1 LADLGRGVDA
11 LALAGVVGHETAVAT
26 FVISHGHPLSTV
38 AAYDE
43 ALQQRG
49 AFAGRAGVAVVAV
62 GGGVGGQD
70 GLVRARE
77 EIRSVVYGVSRG
89 RIV

>member
-1 LADLGRGVDA
+1 M
-11 LALAGVVGHETAVAT
+11 
-26 FVISHGHPLSTV
+26 